1 MNRVFN
7 SGGKMIGSL
16 NGVRILDLTHAL
28 GGPFCTLLLKD
39 LGAEVIKIE
48 KPGTGDLTR
57 TRAPLTKARE
67 SGTYIMLNR
76 GKKSITLNLKKPK
89 GLNICK
95 ELVKKVDVIVENFS
109 TGTMEKLGLS
119 SKELLDINPG
129 LIYAS
134 LSAFGHTG
142 PYRKEIGYDPIAQAM
157 GGLTTLT
164 GYPDRPPVHAG
175 PPIADLGTGVFVAL
189 AIVSALRHKSN
200 TGEGQVIDISMQD
213 AIWLFTAIEFASNYF
228 IEGVVPQRYGNAVP
242 HASPA
247 NMYTAKDGYV
257 IIATAERAQAQNVFR
272 AIGKEDLLESP
283 LCGEQYER
291 IKHKDEIDRLVEAWT
306 SIHTMEE
313 ILSALK
319 ALEVPCTLVPTYDKV
334 CNDPQLLSRE
344 MIIDVEQPLSGKVK
358 NPGSLFKLS
367 RTPGNVNF
375 PAPRLG
381 ENNFEVYSD
390 ILGYSPAEI
399 EDLKKE
405 GII

>member
-1 MNRVFN
+1 
-7 SGGKMIGSL
+7 MIGAL
-16 NGVRILDLTHAL
+16 DGIKILDLTHAL
-28 GGPFCTLLLKD
+28 GGPFCTLLLRD

-57 TRAPLTKARE
+57 SRAPLTQANE

-76 GKKSITLNLKKPK
+76 GKKCITLNLKTKK
-89 GLNICK
+89 GQNICK
-95 ELVKKVDVIVENFS
+95 ELVKKVDAIVENFS

-119 SKELLDINPG
+119 SQELLKINPG
-129 LIYAS
+129 LVYAS

-142 PYRKEIGYDPIAQAM
+142 PYHKEAGYDPIAQAM

-164 GYPDRPPVHAG
+164 GYPDRPPAHAG

-189 AIVSALRHKSN
+189 AIVSALRHKSL

-242 HASPA
+242 HAAPA
-247 NMYTAKDGYV
+247 NMYQANDGYV
-257 IIATAERAQAQNVFR
+257 IIATAERKQAQNVFR
-272 AIGKEDLLESP
+272 AIGRADLLDSP
-283 LCGEQYER
+283 LCGEQHER
-291 IKHKDEIDRLVEAWT
+291 IKYKDKIDQLVEAWT
-306 SIHTMEE
+306 STHTMEE
-313 ILSALK
+313 IISALK
-319 ALEVPCTLVPTYDKV
+319 ALDVPCTLVPTYDKV
-334 CNDPQLLSRE
+334 CNDPQLISRE
-344 MIIDVEQPLSGKVK
+344 MIIEVEQPLSGKVK

-375 PAPRLG
+375 PAPQLG
-381 ENNFEVYSD
+381 ENNFEVYSSF
-390 ILGYSPAEI
+390 LGYSKGEI
-399 EDLKKE
+399 EKLKQD